1 MRSYARLDCGI
12 LENEDWCRLTPNAQS
27 VYTNLL
33 AQVRLNMCGVTDWI
47 PKRLVRYSAT
57 TIENVEA
64 GGRELQN
71 AGFIIIDDDMEE
83 VLIRSFLRHDAP
95 LSSPKTAVGVDN
107 AYRRG
112 IMSKKL
118 KSAIV
123 AEALRLHREH
133 PDWSGWAK
141 VPYLIEDMKK
151 AEGVSQKPLQI
162 PSDTDADRVSDT
174 LSDTPSH
181 TPSDTATNITTND
194 VSKGVRR
201 KPETVNRKP
210 ETVNRK
216 PETANHSLS
225 PLRAEPA
232 EPSPADDG
240 SPTIPDSS
248 SQCSNQQTPDQPTT
262 VKRHKTESKSKT
274 RKPKRQPSPAGD
286 ADAESSSENLA
297 FEEEPVTVVVE
308 EESPTTPNPAAP
320 FADED
325 ADGAGAAGLGVGELA
340 AAELV
345 DDHTPPCKDPR
356 FGGMT
361 VRQALAAWQPN
372 EEHRRLASELGV
384 DCDVEAT
391 VMRSWGR
398 SHPEK
403 VDWQDYDANFTL
415 WMSRTHKWD
424 APGSKRGRTGK
435 SKTQANLEEN
445 AGVVMEIARE
455 SAEKRKTQNNKP
467 RRSYR

>member
-1 MRSYARLDCGI
+1 MRIRTIRPEFYNSETIGSLSWDARLVFICLWSYVEDNGVNRANLRLFRGTCMPYDGEDSLHRI
-12 LENEDWCRLTPNAQS
+12 ESAVEELENAGCVER
-27 VYTNLL
+27 YTRNGHDLL
-33 AQVRLNMCGVTDWI
+33 WI
-47 PKRLVRYSAT
+47 P
-57 TIENVEA
+57 N
-64 GGRELQN
+64 
-71 AGFIIIDDDMEE
+71 
-83 VLIRSFLRHDAP
+83 FLRYQKIDRESKPHFKTP
-95 LSSPKTAVGVDN
+95 LDPIEDSTDTREYSTNTLEPSKHISQGSSSTRNTKIRAKNSAKTKTTTTAENTAAGQSENPGIKPFSDN
-107 AYRRG
+107 DDKDSTDTREYSTNTRPRSG
-112 IMSKKL
+112 SSSRSSSRSSSSK
-118 KSAIV
+118 
-123 AEALRLHREH
+123 REGEREKTTD
-133 PDWSGWAK
+133 PDW
-141 VPYLIEDMKK
+141 
-151 AEGVSQKPLQI
+151 
-162 PSDTDADRVSDT
+162 
-174 LSDTPSH
+174 
-181 TPSDTATNITTND
+181 
-194 VSKGVRR
+194 
-201 KPETVNRKP
+201 
-210 ETVNRK
+210 
-216 PETANHSLS
+216 TANDSIGATRPHPQSK
-225 PLRAEPA
+225 PQPV
-232 EPSPADDG
+232 PG
-240 SPTIPDSS
+240 SS
-248 SQCSNQQTPDQPTT
+248 SQCSNQPTPD
-262 VKRHKTESKSKT
+262 
-274 RKPKRQPSPAGD
+274 QPSPAGD
-286 ADAESSSENLA
+286 VNAESSSETLA
-297 FEEEPVTVVVE
+297 SEEEPVTVVVE

-325 ADGAGAAGLGVGELA
+325 ADGAVAGVGELA

-345 DDHTPPCKDPR
+345 DDHTPPCKDPK